1 MFYKLNGT
9 ILNLVMNEARE
20 TDRSPFKIINEILL
34 NYFKNKEVSNND
46 EVLPN
51 QCETTGKHTG
61 SK

>member
-9 ILNLVMNEARE
+9 ILNLVMDEARA

-46 EVLPN
+46 REQLPKN
-51 QCETTGKHTG
+51 
-61 SK
+61 